1 MNTHEQLTD
10 IEATALCLARWLDA
24 CNLTG
29 YADLCRRMARTAAD
43 VRRQVGGEQERSRAA
58 AA

>member
-10 IEATALCLARWLDA
+10 IEATADRLARWLYA
-24 CNLTG
+24 CHLEG
-29 YADLCRRMARTAAD
+29 YALMCRGMARTAAD
-43 VRRQVGGEQERSRAA
+43 VRRQIGEQERRAA